1 MIESEIKLN
10 TLIYYGEAAYTLG
23 KYRKAEKMYSAAL
36 QYRKYL
42 IKSKGLTK
50 QIEGQKDILPD
61 SGICFFLQLLLLIH
75 STF

>member
-23 KYRKAEKMYSAAL
+23 KYRKAEKMYLAAL

-61 SGICFFLQLLLLIH
+61 SGMFILRFVLLIQ
-75 STF
+75 SMF